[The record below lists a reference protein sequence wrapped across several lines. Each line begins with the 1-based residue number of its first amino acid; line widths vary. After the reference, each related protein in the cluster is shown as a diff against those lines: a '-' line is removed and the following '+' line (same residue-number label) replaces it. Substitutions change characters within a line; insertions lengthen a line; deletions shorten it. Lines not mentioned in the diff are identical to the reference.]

1 MSPLYVQNLGY
12 KINGSIC
19 GAAIDEHLYSRYRFT
34 AAEEQPGSASGLSG
48 LAYSHCFYKLDDIL
62 VRLCRVLRFQRRG
75 MDIFPGACV
84 RNTQG
89 VEYKCFLPLHMFR
102 CKSIADV
109 QSTPRCQGKPL

>member
-19 GAAIDEHLYSRYRFT
+19 GAAIDEHPYSRYRFT

-62 VRLCRVLRFQRRG
+62 VRLCKAVRFQRRG
-75 MDIFPGACV
+75 NGYISRGAGQEYT
-84 RNTQG
+84 RGG
-89 VEYKCFLPLHMFR
+89 VQMLPPSAH
-102 CKSIADV
+102 DQV
-109 QSTPRCQGKPL
+109 Q